1 MQRANADL
9 ISPGP
14 VLSSCARVGTKKKK
28 RPLPLLLKMTGGEY
42 KVWQPPERAAGT
54 KKKKESL
61 FFSFSKRLFKMF
73 VSKIIQDLHDY
84 QSQPEKRLSYDGK
97 IFFPQL

>member
-14 VLSSCARVGTKKKK
+14 VLSSCARVGTKKEKTATS
-28 RPLPLLLKMTGGEY
+28 PSKMTGGEY

-54 KKKKESL
+54 KKEGK
-61 FFSFSKRLFKMF
+61 FIFSFPKDFLRC
-73 VSKIIQDLHDY
+73 
-84 QSQPEKRLSYDGK
+84 LSAR
-97 IFFPQL
+97 

>member
-1 MQRANADL
+1 
-9 ISPGP
+9 
-14 VLSSCARVGTKKKK
+14 
-28 RPLPLLLKMTGGEY
+28 MTGEEY

-97 IFFPQL
+97 IFFPTTLKLFSNMAEQFNIWFQEVAQVLE